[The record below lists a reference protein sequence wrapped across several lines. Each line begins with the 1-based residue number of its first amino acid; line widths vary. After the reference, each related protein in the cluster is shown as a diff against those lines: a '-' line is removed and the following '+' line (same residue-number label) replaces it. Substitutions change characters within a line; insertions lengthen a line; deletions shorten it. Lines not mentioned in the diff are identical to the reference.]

1 MDNYDVQELRMRNWQ
16 RELAR
21 EILFGSNRNRNT
33 ITAEDAFIESIE
45 RDNRTTY
52 VTISYGVPGDWNM
65 INMELVRLVVD
76 RNTVIRDMFGNA
88 LDPRDLREGMRID
101 AVFSAAMTR
110 SIPPQS
116 RAYRITVIGDASDF
130 AFSEGRV
137 LEVDTRNGFLLTGNP
152 FDTMSQIRYVVTDS
166 TTIRDR
172 RGRTIRLRDLR
183 PGDFV
188 RVMHATFMTMSIPP
202 QTTAFEIQVL

>member
-45 RDNRTTY
+45 RDNRTIY
-52 VTISYGVPGDWNM
+52 VTISYGVPGNRNM

-88 LDPRDLREGMRID
+88 LNPRDLREGMRID

-116 RAYRITVIGDASDF
+116 RAYRITVIGDESDF

>member
-45 RDNRTTY
+45 RDNRTIY
-52 VTISYGVPGDWNM
+52 VTISYGVPGNRNM

-88 LDPRDLREGMRID
+88 LNPRDLREGMRID

-116 RAYRITVIGDASDF
+116 RAYRITVIGDSSDF

>member
-45 RDNRTTY
+45 RDNRTIY
-52 VTISYGVPGDWNM
+52 VTISYGVPGNRNM

-88 LDPRDLREGMRID
+88 LNPRDLREGMRID

-116 RAYRITVIGDASDF
+116 RAYRITVIGDSSDF

-183 PGDFV
+183 PRDFV